1 MYAGVCGARE
11 TPGQSIASA
20 NLSVTYLDERQTGR
34 RSFSARGACVVHGV
48 DDRLPVGAR
57 Y

>member
-20 NLSVTYLDERQTGR
+20 NLSGTYLDERAKRQALLFRAGR
-34 RSFSARGACVVHGV
+34 VCCAR
-48 DDRLPVGAR
+48 R
-57 Y
+57 